1 MTAYSTALLGKAK
14 AASQIFSNCC
24 DLISVLRKLFELGPG
39 GKPNIQFSIPDDEIQ
54 EVRWAETWITGITS
68 LHLKQIPNHW
78 PEKWFNFSLKVISA
92 VFLWHWSAVAATT
105 LKRSSLMKLV
115 YKTARRNVISESRC
129 TARWK
134 KNTPQWKQ
142 AMSPV
147 MSSTLNFETC
157 NMGRKEIERHRDV
170 NFFVVNE
177 KSRILS
183 ERAEPS
189 AEIHSSSG
197 RQGRNFT
204 LMATPC
210 EDEDNTIN
218 PKKEGVEDA
227 ALNTRTSG
235 RSKLSE
241 KQKRSSSWLSFNDA
255 DYKAECRICT
265 LKKSVYNK

>member
-54 EVRWAETWITGITS
+54 EVRWTETWITGITS

-92 VFLWHWSAVAATT
+92 VFRWHWSAVAATT
-105 LKRSSLMKLV
+105 LKRSSSMKPV
-115 YKTARRNVISESRC
+115 YKTARQNVISESRC

-134 KNTPQWKQ
+134 KKYPTEETGHVTCHVLHIEFWNLQYGEKRDWKAQ
-142 AMSPV
+142 R
-147 MSSTLNFETC
+147 
-157 NMGRKEIERHRDV
+157 RK
-170 NFFVVNE
+170 FFCREWEESYSVR
-177 KSRILS
+177 KSR
-183 ERAEPS
+183 A
-189 AEIHSSSG
+189 
-197 RQGRNFT
+197 
-204 LMATPC
+204 
-210 EDEDNTIN
+210 EDNTIN
-218 PKKEGVEDA
+218 PKKEGVEDGSKCSGTGQHA
-227 ALNTRTSG
+227 ERQRETALNTRTSG